1 VTVRKLRGGSAVVEA
16 LRAEGV
22 THVFGVIGTAMLD
35 VYDALF
41 DCPDITYIGVRHEQN
56 GVHMADGYA
65 RVSGRPGVFLA
76 GQPGP
81 GTTNM
86 VSGIAEAQAAFSPVV
101 AIAGSTATS
110 QVDRG
115 TFQEI
120 DQQALFT
127 PITKRTLSV
136 QSAARIP
143 EYVREAFRT
152 AMSGRRGAV
161 VLNVPGDLLSAE
173 AEVDLVPADE
183 SKASGAPLPD
193 PALLARAR
201 EILLGASRPLILAG
215 AGVKWARAG
224 DDLLALGRRLQ
235 SPIAASPGHGD
246 VVPNDD
252 PLFVGQVGPRGNP
265 VATALLKAADV
276 VLAVGT
282 RLGYN
287 STLFKPENLSE
298 GVQIVQ
304 VDIDGTAVG
313 RHFPV
318 AVGLAADAGKTLEG
332 LLSML
337 ADGRDGG
344 RWLATAQADRAALL
358 AARAEMGGQNASPL
372 HPMAIF
378 QAVQDA
384 LPRNAIVTV
393 DTGTCSLHATDGMQ
407 LYESPGLLTPL
418 DFGLVG
424 FSYAAGLGAKLA
436 APDRP
441 VLSLI
446 GDGGFGMG
454 MVELGTAVAAGLPT
468 ITVVLNNGCWGA
480 EKAYQRDFFDS
491 RFIGA
496 DIVNPAFDEVA
507 RAYGAVGVRA
517 ETAADVRSAVTEG
530 LAADRPTVIDVP
542 VDQQTM
548 TSFRKDSF
556 PHRLSASAGR

>member
-1 VTVRKLRGGSAVVEA
+1 MTVRKLRGGSAVVEA

-65 RVSGRPGVFLA
+65 RISGRTGVFLA

-86 VSGIAEAQAAFSPVV
+86 VSGVAEAQAAFSPVV
-101 AIAGSTATS
+101 AIAGSTATG

-152 AMSGRRGAV
+152 AMAGRRGAV
-161 VLNVPGDLLSAE
+161 VLNIPGDLLSAE
-173 AEVDLVPADE
+173 AEVDLAPAAE
-183 SKASGAPLPD
+183 SKATGAPLPD
-193 PALLARAR
+193 PRQLARAA
-201 EILLGASRPLILAG
+201 EILQGASRPLVLAG

-224 DDLLALGRRLQ
+224 DDLLGLARQLQ
-235 SPIAASPGHGD
+235 APIAASPGHGD
-246 VVPNDD
+246 VVANDD
-252 PLFVGQVGPRGNP
+252 PLFVGQVGPRGNA
-265 VATALLKAADV
+265 VATALLKSADV

-287 STLFKPENLSE
+287 STLFKAENLAD

-313 RHFPV
+313 RHFP
-318 AVGLAADAGKTLEG
+318 ATVGIAADAGETLRG
-332 LLSML
+332 LRPLIG
-337 ADGRDGG
+337 DGRDGG
-344 RWLATAQADRAALL
+344 KWLAAAQQDRAGLL
-358 AARAEMGGQNASPL
+358 AARAEMGGPSGSPL

-378 QAVQDA
+378 GAVQAA

-407 LYESPGLLTPL
+407 LYQSPGLLTPL

-424 FSYAAGLGAKLA
+424 FSYPAGVGAKAA
-436 APDRP
+436 APERP

-446 GDGGFGMG
+446 GDGGFGMA

-507 RAYGAVGVRA
+507 RAYGAIGVRA
-517 ETAADVRSAVTEG
+517 ETADDVRTAVG
-530 LAADRPTVIDVP
+530 DALGADRPTVIDVP

-556 PHRLSASAGR
+556 PHRASALAQK